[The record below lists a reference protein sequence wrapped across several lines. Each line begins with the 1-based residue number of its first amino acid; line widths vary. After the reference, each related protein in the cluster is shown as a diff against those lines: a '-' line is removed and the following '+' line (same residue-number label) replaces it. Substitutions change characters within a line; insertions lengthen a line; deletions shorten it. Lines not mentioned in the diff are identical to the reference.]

1 MSRKQ
6 PVYNYTTKNDLNR
19 LIRYRQAELTVEHG
33 RKYLIRDIEQDM
45 ANYCDVSLD
54 YVKALKRGLSQP
66 SLAVA
71 LKIAEYFKGDVN
83 EIFTLIEKED

>member
-1 MSRKQ
+1 MSKK

-33 RKYLIRDIEQDM
+33 RKYLIRDIEQDL

-71 LKIAEYFKGDVN
+71 LKIAEYFKKEVDEV
-83 EIFTLIEKED
+83 FTLIEKGD